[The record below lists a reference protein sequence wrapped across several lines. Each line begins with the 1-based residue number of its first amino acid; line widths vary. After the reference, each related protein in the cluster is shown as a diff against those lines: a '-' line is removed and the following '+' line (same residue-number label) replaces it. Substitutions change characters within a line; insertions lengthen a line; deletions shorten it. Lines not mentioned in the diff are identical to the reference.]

1 MLQWNKGGGR
11 SETSR
16 ERALERR
23 EGLREQEGLVRG
35 DPVVADR
42 QVDVAE
48 AMALGGGHVRRGAV
62 DAHDHLGPGG
72 GEDREVVLALGLGAA
87 HQVIGKAKEVV
98 EIRSDNKMLV
108 KQMKG
113 EWKVRRGAYVPYYEK
128 VKPLAS
134 KFSRISYVW
143 IRREFNEEADALTR
157 RAYEEYLAKRSSAR

>member
-1 MLQWNKGGGR
+1 LIICNIDGLCEAAYEGGPQNPGGVATYGYR
-11 SETSR
+11 IIRDDGTLLAED
-16 ERALERR
+16 AGVIG
-23 EGLREQEGLVRG
+23 EG
-35 DPVVADR
+35 AAMTNI
-42 QVDVAE
+42 VAE
-48 AMALGGGHVRRGAV
+48 YEALAQ
-62 DAHDHLGPGG
+62 
-72 GEDREVVLALGLGAA
+72 VLSYL
-87 HQVIGKAKEVV
+87 VNMDMTKEVV